1 MSIGFGY
8 MAQGAMSGVETL
20 RQRRLKDEALDRE
33 AIALKRQNEW
43 ENKSRAEEETQWGR
57 NAQTFD
63 DQQAE
68 IEYLKKRRAII
79 DPQADRTSDLNYD
92 SRLLAFGQQPI
103 NYEQQNELFGLNVA
117 GIRHNRDRGLV
128 IEGREDQSYLDSRD
142 DRDWMLSRRGKDAAF
157 TDYVRAFTKKQN
169 THMVTRREFDEAYT
183 DWTRANAKTDRYTLL
198 SDAEL
203 ARAYLKWQRAEEVED
218 KRIQNKQ
225 DATTW
230 SQEQEDYQRKVEQH
244 KYDLKTR
251 IPAELQR
258 EVNELRTQGQ
268 VEAGKELINAYYR
281 QNATRSTIKEAIST
295 GTSPIQAY
303 KDAEELL
310 VGMGYPATEIRK
322 TIKLL
327 ESEGFQDTMKAVM
340 QGDLRKAEQIWNSTG
355 DNRIQ
360 VGSLAWKDDAKT
372 VLEWKEVGADGSL
385 TDRSV
390 VVSDQR
396 NLWNITPY
404 TPSEEAQAGAAS
416 KAAERAHAII
426 LEEAKQSGKLP
437 KTVNDWV
444 DHLST
449 MVRSMAS
456 EGDFGGMGVNT
467 PYVVDFHSIGESLI
481 RAGNGKITSSDA
493 LAVIWDSYGHFWGSE
508 ISDQERRAAFDAATK
523 AGNTL
528 LAQRGIGAEP
538 QAEPTPM
545 SAAGKSTL
553 FREVQGFLK
562 QFPNATYDDF
572 LQAIAGSGVS
582 ESDLQSIG
590 ITRETYRGAIPVVQ
604 PKPDPVE
611 VSPVSG
617 SGSQSALTGNRVIP
631 KPQPVVKGTA
641 SEIQRNA
648 AR

>member
-8 MAQGAMSGVETL
+8 MAQGAMSGAETL

-43 ENKSRAEEETQWGR
+43 DDESRAETRTQWRR
-57 NAQTFD
+57 NAQTEAD
-63 DQQAE
+63 RLAE
-68 IEYLKKRRAII
+68 LEYLRKRRAIT
-79 DPQADRTSDLNYD
+79 DPQLDRTSDQVFA
-92 SRLLAFGQQPI
+92 SGELALGQQPI
-103 NYEQQNELFGLNVA
+103 NYKQQNELFGLDVE
-117 GIRHNRDRGLV
+117 GIRHNRDRLTV

-157 TDYVRAFTKKQN
+157 TDYLRAFTKEEN
-169 THMVTRREFDEAYT
+169 AHNVTRREFDEAYT

-203 ARAYLKWQRAEEVED
+203 DRAYLKWQRAEEVKD
-218 KRIQNKQ
+218 KGITDTREKTKFDQ
-225 DATTW
+225 DQA
-230 SQEQEDYQRKVEQH
+230 EYQRKVDQH
-244 KYDLKTR
+244 KYNLQTQ

-258 EVNELRTQGQ
+258 EVNELRTKGQ
-268 VEAGKELINAYYR
+268 IEAGKELINAYYR

-303 KDAEELL
+303 KDAESLL
-310 VGMGYPATEIRK
+310 VGMGYPATEVRK

-340 QGDLRKAEQIWNSTG
+340 QGDLRKAEQVWNSTG

-372 VLEWKEVGADGSL
+372 VLEWQEVGADGSL

-390 VVSDQR
+390 VVSDQKD
-396 NLWNITPY
+396 LWGITPY
-404 TPSEEAQAGAAS
+404 TPSETAQAGVSSAAA
-416 KAAERAHAII
+416 KHAYDII

-444 DHLST
+444 SHLST

-493 LAVIWDSYGHFWGSE
+493 VAVIWDSYGHFWGSE
-508 ISDQERRAAFDAATK
+508 VSDQERRTAFDAATK
-523 AGNTL
+523 AANAL
-528 LAQRGIGAEP
+528 LVQRGIGAEP

-553 FREVQGFLK
+553 LREVQGFTGK
-562 QFPNATYDDF
+562 YPDATFDDF

-617 SGSQSALTGNRVIP
+617 SSRQSALTGNRVIP

-641 SEIQRNA
+641 SEIRRNA